1 MKTAGMATG
10 WAAVGALACAIGTYL
25 PGAWRTA
32 GFQAGKLSMGPS
44 GYQLE
49 TVSPFSILLTQ
60 WRLFLPALLT
70 AAAVT
75 MTILLLLRARWL
87 WGAAAVLCAAGAAA
101 AYWLLP
107 PVSKEMLG
115 LSSCGNPDSLWN
127 SLFSHI
133 PAFSILYGAGLL
145 MLGISVL
152 TLRRKAA

>member
-10 WAAVGALACAIGTYL
+10 WIAVSALACAIGTYL

-32 GFQAGKLSMGPS
+32 GFQAGKLGMGPS
-44 GYQLE
+44 EYPLE
-49 TVSPFSILLTQ
+49 TVSPFSIRLTQ
-60 WRLFLPALLT
+60 WRLFLSALLT

-107 PVSKEMLG
+107 LVSKEMRA

-127 SLFSHI
+127 SLFFHI

-145 MLGISVL
+145 MLGISAL